1 MEVLGVSHESRF
13 SMVRCWVIALVLI
26 LLALHKN
33 TEIVTDVW
41 IERPPGDVW
50 QILTATDEYPAW
62 NPFIRRVDGEF
73 RTGSKIEVEIAP
85 PNTSP
90 MIFRPVVIA
99 VDQDREIRWR
109 GSLWV
114 RGLFDG
120 EHIFRFESE
129 GGRTHLIQ
137 AEKFSGLLV
146 GRLSLGILCNTRR
159 GFAAMNE
166 ALQTRAESGHREES
180 EWKTLD

>member
-1 MEVLGVSHESRF
+1 MKVAFRWFGGT
-13 SMVRCWVIALVLI
+13 VIALVLV

-41 IERPPGDVW
+41 IERPPADVW
-50 QILTATDEYPAW
+50 QILTATDEYPGW
-62 NPFIRRVDGEF
+62 NPFIRRVDGAF
-73 RTGSKIEVEIAP
+73 RTGSEIDVEIVP
-85 PNTSP
+85 PNSSP
-90 MIFRPVVIA
+90 MIFRAVVIA

-109 GSLWV
+109 GSLRV

-120 EHIFRFESE
+120 EHIFRLESE

-146 GRLSLGILCNTRR
+146 GRLSVGILRNTRR
-159 GFAAMNE
+159 GFVAMNE
-166 ALQTRAESGHREES
+166 ALQTRAESDHREQS
-180 EWKTLD
+180 QWKTSD